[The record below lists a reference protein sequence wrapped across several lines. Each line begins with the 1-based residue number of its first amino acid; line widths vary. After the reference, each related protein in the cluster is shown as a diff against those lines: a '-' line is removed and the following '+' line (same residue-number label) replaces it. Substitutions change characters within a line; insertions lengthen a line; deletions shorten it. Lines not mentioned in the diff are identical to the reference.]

1 MRKYIELEDAIKKVE
16 EHILPDFRGKVR
28 TILSELPTIE
38 VDEDVINGF
47 REGQKDMLMFL
58 LEGMKDALEKARM
71 EG

>member
-1 MRKYIELEDAIKKVE
+1 MRKYIELEDSIKKVE